1 MKRYIHIIGILL
13 PLTVLAMRG
22 QAQSTLDPAG
32 PAAKSLSD
40 LSWFVFILFTAVAV
54 IMCSLIAWVATRRR
68 GAFDE
73 HEPVDAGGGQ
83 LWILIGGFAIPFV
96 ILALVFIL
104 GLRSVTRFPLHD
116 GRTMDPEIRLI
127 GHQWW
132 WEIRYVGGPSNN
144 QFATAN
150 EIHIPVGRPVN
161 IELSSTDVIHSFW
174 VPNLSGKVDLIPG
187 QVNHMRL
194 QADRPGVYSGKCA
207 EYCGAQHANMM
218 IVVVAQPQNEF
229 EDWRARQLEP
239 SSTPNTAQEVRGQEL
254 FLSSPCSLCHTI
266 RGTPA
271 RGAVAPD
278 LTHLA
283 SRRGIA
289 ANALENNKANISAWV
304 THAQALKPSSMM
316 PNVTQFSG
324 DELQALVAYL
334 QQLR

>member
-1 MKRYIHIIGILL
+1 MKRYIHTIGTLLL
-13 PLTVLAMRG
+13 PIPTMRG

-40 LSWFVFILFTAVAV
+40 LSWFVLILFSAVAV
-54 IMCSLIAWVATRRR
+54 VMCSLIAWVATRRR
-68 GAFDE
+68 GTFEE
-73 HEPVDAGGGQ
+73 HESVDAGGGQ

-96 ILALVFIL
+96 ILAVVFIL
-104 GLRSVTRFPLHD
+104 GLQAVTRFPLHD
-116 GRTMDPEIRLI
+116 GDSKVPEIRLT
-127 GHQWW
+127 GRQWW
-132 WEIRYVGGPSNN
+132 WDVRYVGGQPNN
-144 QFATAN
+144 QIATAN

-161 IELSSTDVIHSFW
+161 LELSSADVIHSFW

-194 QADRPGVYSGKCA
+194 QADRPGVYTGKCA
-207 EYCGAQHANMM
+207 EYCGAQHTNMM
-218 IVVVAQPQNEF
+218 IVVVAHPVNEF
-229 EDWRARQLEP
+229 EAWRAHQLES
-239 SSTPNTAQEVRGQEL
+239 SSTPSTAQEVRGQEL

-271 RGAVAPD
+271 RGGVAPD

-283 SRRGIA
+283 SRRGIG
-289 ANALENNKANISAWV
+289 ANALENNKANLAAWV
-304 THAQALKPSSMM
+304 THAQALKPSSMT

-324 DELQALVAYL
+324 DDLQALVAYL

>member
-1 MKRYIHIIGILL
+1 MKRYVHPIEILL
-13 PLTVLAMRG
+13 LPVVLAMRG

-54 IMCSLIAWVATRRR
+54 VMCSLIAWVATRRR
-68 GAFDE
+68 GTFDE

-96 ILALVFIL
+96 ILAAVFIL
-104 GLRSVTRFPLHD
+104 GLRAVTRFPLHD
-116 GRTMDPEIRLI
+116 GYVMDPEIRLI

-132 WEIRYVGGPSNN
+132 WEARYVGGPPNN
-144 QFATAN
+144 QFVTAN

-161 IELSSTDVIHSFW
+161 IELSSADVIHSFW

-218 IVVVAQPQNEF
+218 IVVVAHPENEF
-229 EDWRARQLEP
+229 EDWRAHQLEP
-239 SSTPNTAQEVRGQEL
+239 SSAPSTAQEARGQEL

-266 RGTPA
+266 RGASA

>member
-1 MKRYIHIIGILL
+1 MKKYIRIIVSILL
-13 PLTVLAMRG
+13 PAALAMRG
-22 QAQSTLDPAG
+22 QAQSTLEPAG

-40 LSWFVFILFTAVAV
+40 LSWLVFLLFTAVAV
-54 IMCSLIAWVATRRR
+54 VMCSLIAWVATRRR
-68 GAFDE
+68 GTFDE

-83 LWILIGGFAIPFV
+83 LWILIGGFAIPFI
-96 ILALVFIL
+96 ILAVVFIL
-104 GLRSVTRFPLHD
+104 GLRAVTRFPLHD
-116 GRTMDPEIRLI
+116 GHMTAPEIRLI

-132 WEIRYVGGPSNN
+132 WEARYVGGRPDD

-174 VPNLSGKVDLIPG
+174 VPNLGGKVDLIPG

-207 EYCGAQHANMM
+207 EYCGAQHANMR
-218 IVVVAQPQNEF
+218 IVVVAHPENEF
-229 EDWRARQLEP
+229 EAWRAHQLEP
-239 SSTPNTAQEVRGQEL
+239 SSTPNTAQEVRGREL
-254 FLSSPCSLCHTI
+254 FLSSPCSLCHAI

-271 RGAVAPD
+271 GGAVAPD

-304 THAQALKPSSMM
+304 THAQSLKPSSMM

-324 DELQALVAYL
+324 DELQSLVAYL

>member
-1 MKRYIHIIGILL
+1 MKRYIYVIGILL
-13 PLTVLAMRG
+13 LPAVLAICGR
-22 QAQSTLDPAG
+22 AQSTLDPAG
-32 PAAKSLSD
+32 PAAKSISD

-54 IMCSLIAWVATRRR
+54 VMCSLIAWVATRRR
-68 GAFDE
+68 GTFDE

-83 LWILIGGFAIPFV
+83 FWILIGGFAIPFV
-96 ILALVFIL
+96 ILAVVFIL
-104 GLRSVTRFPLHD
+104 GLRAVTRFPLHD
-116 GRTMDPEIRLI
+116 GHIMDPEIRLI

-132 WEIRYVGGPSNN
+132 WEARYVSGPPDN

-187 QVNHMRL
+187 RVNHMRL

-207 EYCGAQHANMM
+207 EYCGAQHANMR
-218 IVVVAQPQNEF
+218 IVVVAHPENEF
-229 EDWRARQLEP
+229 EAWRAHQLEP
-239 SSTPNTAQEVRGQEL
+239 SSTPSTAQEVRGREL

-266 RGTPA
+266 RGA
-271 RGAVAPD
+271 AAGGAVAPD

>member
-1 MKRYIHIIGILL
+1 MKRYIHVIGSLLL
-13 PLTVLAMRG
+13 PIVLAMRG

-40 LSWFVFILFTAVAV
+40 LSWFVLILFTIVAV
-54 IMCSLIAWVATRRR
+54 VMCSLIAWVATRRR
-68 GAFDE
+68 GTFEE
-73 HEPVDAGGGQ
+73 HEPVEAGGGQ

-96 ILALVFIL
+96 ILAVVFIL
-104 GLRSVTRFPLHD
+104 GLRAVTRFPLHD
-116 GRTMDPEIRLI
+116 GDVMVPEIRLT

-132 WEIRYVGGPSNN
+132 WEVRYVGGSPNN

-161 IELSSTDVIHSFW
+161 LELSSADVIHSFW

-207 EYCGAQHANMM
+207 EYCGAQHTNMM
-218 IVVVAQPQNEF
+218 IVVVAHPVNEF
-229 EDWRARQLEP
+229 EAWRAHQLES
-239 SSTPNTAQEVRGQEL
+239 SSTPSAAQEVRGQEL
-254 FLSSPCSLCHTI
+254 FLSSPCSLCHMI

-283 SRRGIA
+283 SRQGIA
-289 ANALENNKANISAWV
+289 ANALENNKANLSAWV

-324 DELQALVAYL
+324 DDLQALVAYL

>member
-1 MKRYIHIIGILL
+1 MKRCIHAIGILL
-13 PLTVLAMRG
+13 SPAALAMRVW
-22 QAQSTLDPAG
+22 AQSTLDPAG

-54 IMCSLIAWVATRRR
+54 VMCSLIAWVATRRR
-68 GAFDE
+68 GTFDE

-96 ILALVFIL
+96 ILAAVFIL
-104 GLRSVTRFPLHD
+104 GLRAVTRFPLHD
-116 GRTMDPEIRLI
+116 GNIMDPEIRLI
-127 GHQWW
+127 GRQWW
-132 WEIRYVGGPSNN
+132 WEARYVGGPPNN

-150 EIHIPVGRPVN
+150 EIHIPTGRPVN
-161 IELSSTDVIHSFW
+161 IELSSADVIHSFW
-174 VPNLSGKVDLIPG
+174 VPNLSGKVDMIPG

-194 QADRPGVYSGKCA
+194 QADRPGVYKGKCA
-207 EYCGAQHANMM
+207 EYCGAQHAKMM
-218 IVVVAQPQNEF
+218 IVVVAHPEKEF
-229 EDWRARQLEP
+229 ENWRAHQLEP
-239 SSTPNTAQEVRGQEL
+239 ASTPSTAQEARGQEL
-254 FLSSPCSLCHTI
+254 FFSSPCSLCHTI

-304 THAQALKPSSMM
+304 THAQSLKPSSMM

-324 DELQALVAYL
+324 EELQALVAYL

>member
-1 MKRYIHIIGILL
+1 MKNYIHVIGILL
-13 PLTVLAMRG
+13 LPGVLAMRV

-68 GAFDE
+68 GTFEE

-96 ILALVFIL
+96 ILAVVFIL
-104 GLRSVTRFPLHD
+104 GLRAVTRFPLHD
-116 GRTMDPEIRLI
+116 GDIMAPEIRLI

-132 WEIRYVGGPSNN
+132 WEARYVSGPPNN

-161 IELSSTDVIHSFW
+161 IELSSADVIHSFW

-187 QVNHMRL
+187 QINHMRL
-194 QADRPGVYSGKCA
+194 QADRPGAYSGKCA

-218 IVVVAQPQNEF
+218 IVVVAHPESEF
-229 EDWRARQLEP
+229 EDWRAHQLEP
-239 SSTPNTAQEVRGQEL
+239 SSTPKTAQEVRGQEL

-304 THAQALKPSSMM
+304 THAQALKPSSLM

-324 DELQALVAYL
+324 EELQALVAYL